1 MRKIS
6 KRYKKL
12 LDTNVNQEKFSSVE
26 KIIDKVKAHANAK
39 FVESIDIS
47 FKINLKKI
55 KSSESSIRTAVELP
69 NGNGKKIKVAVLCD
83 ENKLADAK
91 KSAADVFG
99 SDDLIKNISE
109 GKINFDKL
117 ICTPS
122 MMAKMGKLGKILG
135 PKGLMPNPKL
145 GTVSNEIVETVN
157 KIKNK
162 LIEVKN
168 DQHGNVG
175 ISIGRKNFSTK
186 QIYENLKA
194 VFESL
199 KKEKS
204 STFNS
209 ENIKNIYLS
218 STMGLSFKIG
228 FKDI

>member
-1 MRKIS
+1 MKNRS

-12 LDTNVNQEKFSSVE
+12 IDSIKNKKINNIENALSEVKNTSNTKFIESV
-26 KIIDKVKAHANAK
+26 
-39 FVESIDIS
+39 DIS

-55 KSSESSIRTAVELP
+55 KSSESNIRTAVELP

-145 GTVSNEIVETVN
+145 GTVSNEIIETVN